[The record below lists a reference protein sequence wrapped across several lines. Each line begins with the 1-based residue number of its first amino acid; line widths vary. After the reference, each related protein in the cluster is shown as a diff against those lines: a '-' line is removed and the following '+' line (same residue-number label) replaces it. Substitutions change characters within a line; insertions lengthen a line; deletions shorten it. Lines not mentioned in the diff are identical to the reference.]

1 MGMHTKHSK
10 FGKFQITCQ
19 ATCWESLQAF
29 IDHMDVT
36 LYKANVSIETNP
48 SAAFH
53 PDARSFGTYPASQV
67 YTGPTS
73 KHKYS
78 FMAMPWL
85 TATQYCNGNPENSR
99 FKNTGAYHTKPFTD
113 HMLSTMYKYLTMDPS
128 KTMAK
133 FKGQTFA
140 PQDAEVQIDS
150 YGGKINT
157 KSVESTAVA
166 QRSSIMKCQFQ
177 IYWNHS
183 QDDDVNLW
191 WISNFTQEMY
201 QYCPES
207 NWQPKFRK
215 GDIQNE
221 NLITEYHGVPKT
233 NEYQGTDG
241 GYINYPDIC
250 LGTVQESFAP
260 IYWPNYKTYARLQK
274 AKKEWDPLN
283 RFNFKQSISRADSG
297 DALGP
302 MLGPE
307 LFEKS
312 TRKGP

>member
-1 MGMHTKHSK
+1 MGTKYYFKLNDLPAAPKNDVFLTVISVDWKTIQNQDAFEQIIRCYGEFWASKDKGLNKYWDLFTLMHTKHQN

-29 IDHMDVT
+29 IDHMDGT
-36 LYKANVSIETNP
+36 LHKANVSIETNP

-53 PDARSFGTYPASQV
+53 PDARSCGTYPASQV

-157 KSVESTAVA
+157 KSVESTA
-166 QRSSIMKCQFQ
+166 
-177 IYWNHS
+177 
-183 QDDDVNLW
+183 
-191 WISNFTQEMY
+191 
-201 QYCPES
+201 
-207 NWQPKFRK
+207 
-215 GDIQNE
+215 
-221 NLITEYHGVPKT
+221 
-233 NEYQGTDG
+233 
-241 GYINYPDIC
+241 
-250 LGTVQESFAP
+250 
-260 IYWPNYKTYARLQK
+260 
-274 AKKEWDPLN
+274 
-283 RFNFKQSISRADSG
+283 
-297 DALGP
+297 
-302 MLGPE
+302 
-307 LFEKS
+307 
-312 TRKGP
+312 